1 MQPLHSHYT
10 HTLCEKA
17 SISRLNNENLRI
29 FYDSYREF
37 DETADPADAIKL
49 GAIKAVKLG

>member
-37 DETADPADAIKL
+37 DETADQADAIKL